1 MSGMFSTT
9 FTQFTQPKKV
19 VILAWKWNV
28 CNSHC
33 QDYISTMQLR
43 LNGCTSSIKH
53 YLRGREGR
61 EEGRY
66 IGKGRQV

>member
-1 MSGMFSTT
+1 MLGMLHHFYPVYPA
-9 FTQFTQPKKV
+9 QKV

-33 QDYISTMQLR
+33 QDYISAMQLR

-53 YLRGREGR
+53 YLRGREG
-61 EEGRY
+61 GRKGGTS
-66 IGKGRQV
+66 GKAGR